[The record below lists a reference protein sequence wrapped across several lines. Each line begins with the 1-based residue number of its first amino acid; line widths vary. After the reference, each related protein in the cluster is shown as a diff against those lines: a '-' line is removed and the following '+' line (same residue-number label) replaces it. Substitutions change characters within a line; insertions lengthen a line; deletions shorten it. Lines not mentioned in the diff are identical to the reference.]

1 MKNEGGERVGREYG
15 EKGVRDGEVTC
26 LEVWGSLHG
35 CMLDIME
42 VAPPKSTLITF
53 PFFLSYLILGRD
65 FGLGGRG

>member
-1 MKNEGGERVGREYG
+1 MKVVRGLAENMERRER
-15 EKGVRDGEVTC
+15 ERDGEVTC

-53 PFFLSYLILGRD
+53 PFFCFI
-65 FGLGGRG
+65 

>member
-1 MKNEGGERVGREYG
+1 M
-15 EKGVRDGEVTC
+15 TC

-53 PFFLSYLILGRD
+53 PFFFVLFDLGPRFWARMKEGELAWLNSF
-65 FGLGGRG
+65 FGSKL